1 MVSVSRD
8 VHPVLWREGG
18 EGGQLGGD
26 VLGDLDGGRDQ
37 HGGEAGGIVNKQL
50 RPRVPAEDH
59 VLHPAAG
66 GRDVETLAVPVE
78 KVGAQM
84 RAAVAADPGDDDV
97 TRLGEERLNLVR

>member
-1 MVSVSRD
+1 MLIVIRYA
-8 VHPVLWREGG
+8 HPVLLPDGAEA
-18 EGGQLGGD
+18 GQLSGD
-26 VLGDLDGGRDQ
+26 VLADLDGGRDQ
-37 HGGEAGGIVNKQL
+37 HGAEAGGIVNKQL